1 MEMLAFMGV
10 DFHSSPHAH
19 AKVLFSFSFSFLD
32 SNFQSLRLVSQS
44 LSGGETQV
52 LLSTFTNIIS
62 LLFSMIK

>member
-1 MEMLAFMGV
+1 MEILDFMGV
-10 DFHSSPHAH
+10 DCHSFPHAH

-32 SNFQSLRLVSQS
+32 SNFQSLRLASQS